1 MDATSSS
8 FPAADELRIGF
19 IGAGR
24 LGKALAWSLSRAG
37 LHVSAVAS
45 GSQVNARALAEP
57 IPGCVTADAQSV
69 VDRCDLVFVT
79 TPDGAITTTTAG
91 LRWRPGMAVVHCS
104 GVTEVSALASAHR
117 DGALVGGFHPM
128 QTFGDP
134 VVAMASLPG
143 STITVEASEPLMS
156 ALEAL
161 TQRLG
166 CRVNRLPPGMRG
178 CYHAAAGYTSQF
190 INALFGEAT
199 KIWRSW
205 GATDEDALKALM
217 PLAQGTLASIASAG
231 IAGGMPGPVSRGD
244 VSSVEKHVAA
254 LSQLGAGT
262 LRFYCQMCAST
273 VPLALAHG
281 AIDAEVATRILTALG
296 AAQESA
302 FAHGDASFIAS
313 RAVVLPPTSATLH
326 EPAERAIQGKPT

>member
-37 LHVSAVAS
+37 LHVGAVAS
-45 GSQVNARALAEP
+45 GSQVNACALAEP

-79 TPDGAITTTTAG
+79 TPDGAITTTAAL

-104 GVTEVSALASAHR
+104 GVTEVSALASASR

-143 STITVEASEPLMS
+143 STITVEASEPLMT

-178 CYHAAAGYTSQF
+178 RYHAAAGYTSQF

-199 KIWRSW
+199 QIWRSW
-205 GATDEDALKALM
+205 GATDEDALKALL
-217 PLAQGTLASIASAG
+217 PLARGTLASIASAG

-302 FAHGDASFIAS
+302 FAHDDASFIAS
-313 RAVVLPPTSATLH
+313 RAAVLPPTSASLH
-326 EPAERAIQGKPT
+326 EPVKRAIQGKPT

>member
-1 MDATSSS
+1 MDTTSSG
-8 FPAADELRIGF
+8 FPSADKLRIGF

-24 LGKALAWSLSRAG
+24 LGKALAWSLAGAG
-37 LHVSAVAS
+37 LRVSAVAS
-45 GSQVNARALAEP
+45 VTLANARALAGP
-57 IPGCVTADAQSV
+57 IPGCVTADAQAV
-69 VDRCDLVFVT
+69 VDSCDLVFVT
-79 TPDGAITTTTAG
+79 TPDGAITTTTAA
-91 LRWRPGMAVVHCS
+91 LRWRPGMAAVHCS
-104 GVTEVSALASAHR
+104 GVTEVSALAGPSR

-134 VVAMASLPG
+134 VAAMASLPG
-143 STITVEASEPLMS
+143 STITLEASEPLMT

-178 CYHAAAGYTSQF
+178 RYHAAAGYTSQF

-199 KIWRSW
+199 AIWRSW
-205 GATDEDALKALM
+205 GATDEDALKALLPM
-217 PLAQGTLASIASAG
+217 AQGTLASIASAG

-254 LSQLGAGT
+254 LSQLGVGT
-262 LRFYCQMCAST
+262 ISFYRQLCAST

-281 AIDAEVATRILTALG
+281 AIDAALAQRILAVLETGRGTGTQREKLDPPGVMLA
-296 AAQESA
+296 ESDQCGVA
-302 FAHGDASFIAS
+302 
-313 RAVVLPPTSATLH
+313 R
-326 EPAERAIQGKPT
+326 